1 MPYANWIACA
11 AILDRSDR
19 SAEVIVERPT
29 YEPLLRIPQA
39 LGHRVRRFD
48 RRFEDGYAI
57 DLDQFASLVSSKTR
71 LAIVNL
77 HDPSGARRDG
87 LKTVPYTCW

>member
-11 AILDRSDR
+11 AIFDRNDR

-39 LGHRVRRFD
+39 LGHRDRRFD
-48 RRFEDGYAI
+48 RRSSRA
-57 DLDQFASLVSSKTR
+57 ASRTSRAHWMISAGRSKDR
-71 LAIVNL
+71 PLRMKA
-77 HDPSGARRDG
+77 
-87 LKTVPYTCW
+87 